1 MNETNQ
7 VNEYSAAHQVLN
19 QIESNSNLF
28 IGNSIIIRA
37 FNLLLSNSL
46 KKDINIFSNRGAGID
61 GNIATSIGISLSQS
75 PDYNYLILGDQA
87 FMHDIGSLKILK
99 DLDVNLNIIIVNNS
113 GVEIFDYLPILN
125 NDNKM
130 NYKKLIRND
139 HNETFQK
146 ITESYGINYTRIE
159 KLSDF
164 NLPKTKESE
173 VIELIINK
181 ESALN
186 FYKNLIS

>member
-1 MNETNQ
+1 
-7 VNEYSAAHQVLN
+7 
-19 QIESNSNLF
+19 
-28 IGNSIIIRA
+28 
-37 FNLLLSNSL
+37 
-46 KKDINIFSNRGAGID
+46 
-61 GNIATSIGISLSQS
+61 
-75 PDYNYLILGDQA
+75 
-87 FMHDIGSLKILK
+87 MHDIGSLKILK

-113 GVEIFDYLPILN
+113 GGGIFDYLPILN
-125 NDNKM
+125 NDNKI

>member
-1 MNETNQ
+1 
-7 VNEYSAAHQVLN
+7 
-19 QIESNSNLF
+19 
-28 IGNSIIIRA
+28 
-37 FNLLLSNSL
+37 
-46 KKDINIFSNRGAGID
+46 
-61 GNIATSIGISLSQS
+61 
-75 PDYNYLILGDQA
+75 
-87 FMHDIGSLKILK
+87 MHDIGSLKILK

-113 GVEIFDYLPILN
+113 GGGIFAYLPILN
-125 NDNKM
+125 NDNKI